1 MNTMEVDGENKMND
15 LLPAGAASSS
25 GPQKRRSSVS
35 VEQVKEFFE
44 KEPGVK
50 YAKSEGF
57 HGTVSHILTYDP
69 SRVRTL
75 MGLFIS
81 PDLTVFYN
89 LKQWGHH
96 FVMVGYAVFLMLML
110 GQIAF
115 PDGEMGSPACSDDDP
130 LRNRNM
136 CSLNTVL
143 EEGTDAFQ
151 WLIGFILAGFVGTSV
166 ATWATR
172 RRNYAALCGAA
183 RNLNI
188 LVAAFVPLDPTD
200 AEMMATRKTLGRW
213 VMLAMELAMLKVSEA
228 IIS

>member
-1 MNTMEVDGENKMND
+1 M
-15 LLPAGAASSS
+15 
-25 GPQKRRSSVS
+25 
-35 VEQVKEFFE
+35 KEFFE
-44 KEPGVK
+44 KEPGIK
-50 YAKSEGF
+50 FAKSDGF

-75 MGLFIS
+75 MGLFVS

-96 FVMVGYAVFLMLML
+96 FIMVGYAVFLMLIL
-110 GQIAF
+110 GQTAF
-115 PDGEMGSPACSDDDP
+115 PDGEMGSPACSDADP
-130 LRNRNM
+130 TKNRNM

-151 WLIGFILAGFVGTSV
+151 WLIGFILAGFVATSV

-172 RRNYAALCGAA
+172 RRNYAALCGTA

-188 LVAAFVPLDPTD
+188 LVAAFVPLDSGD
-200 AEMMATRKTLGRW
+200 AEMMATRTTLGRW
-213 VMLAMELAMLKVSEA
+213 VMLAMELAMLKVDNA
-228 IIS
+228 MLTPNACGVICF